1 MTGPTRSA
9 FDSFL
14 TAMRELC
21 AATDDSEARWRQ
33 ATELLERLLTD
44 ADFKRQATTWPV
56 GDYENLVLYE
66 DPDHG
71 FVVNALVKNSG
82 DDTPIHDHA
91 HSWTLYGL
99 LEGVET
105 IARFERTDDGA
116 MLGRATIAE
125 TERFT
130 ISPGEVDCVPPWR
143 AHAEYNGTARS
154 VAIIVRSANV
164 GSFKQNRFEPDR
176 ERVSQVSGPRQVPFP
191 LA

>member
-1 MTGPTRSA
+1 MSRQTKSA
-9 FDSFL
+9 FDTFL

-21 AATDDSEARWRQ
+21 AETADSEARWQR
-33 ATELLERLLTD
+33 AAGLLKRLLTD
-44 ADFKRQATTWPV
+44 ADLKRQAKTWPV
-56 GDYENLVLYE
+56 CDYENLVLYE

-71 FVVNALVKNSG
+71 FVVNALVKNCG

-116 MLGRATIAE
+116 TPGRATLAE
-125 TERFT
+125 TERIT
-130 ISPGEVDCVPPWR
+130 ITPGEVDRVPPWR

-164 GSFKQNRFEPDR
+164 DSFKQNRFEPDQ

-191 LA
+191 LT